1 VSRLSNRLLVRTAL
15 LFTLLLIISQF
26 IWIAVGSLLF
36 LKPVRAGYVTQLAA
50 YVKLARSA
58 LASMPRDARPA
69 FLKQVNR
76 QSNIR
81 VIPIYPPYGEAMAPE
96 REFPAPMATS
106 LRSMAGN
113 DVSARMGSP
122 EANTWIR
129 FVAGGQPYW
138 LVVSPGRPPFPV
150 PLLASIVIALV
161 VSTGGA
167 YLLIARLNRRLHAVV
182 EASRAIGRGEI
193 PAAIAVEGPDEIQE
207 LSRGFN
213 QMSEGLQRLDAERR
227 LMLAGISHDLR
238 SPLVRLRLN
247 VELSEAGLDST
258 TAGAMVRD
266 IKEIDAILGQFLEF
280 ARDESDEPA
289 QQCDLNAIV
298 SEVCEGYRLSGHDV
312 KAVLGPVEPAN
323 LRSVAVRRLITNL
336 VDNGVRYAQKQIE
349 VATSRNDD
357 DQIVLTV
364 ADRGPGIR
372 SGSPDALIKPFVRED
387 ESRSKPGSGLGLTLV
402 DRIARAHG
410 GSVKLM
416 NRPDGGLLVCVTL
429 APQ

>member
-1 VSRLSNRLLVRTAL
+1 MSRLSNRLLVRTAL
-15 LFTLLLIISQF
+15 LFALLLIISQV

-36 LKPVRAGYVTQLAA
+36 LKPVRVGYVAQLATYA
-50 YVKLARSA
+50 TLARSA
-58 LASMPRDARPA
+58 LTSMPRDARPA

-76 QSNIR
+76 QTNIR
-81 VIPIYPPYGEAMAPE
+81 IMPIYPPYGEAMAPD
-96 REFPAPMATS
+96 REFPPPMATS

-150 PLLASIVIALV
+150 PLLTSIVIALV

-182 EASRAIGRGEI
+182 EAARAIGRGEI

-247 VELSEAGLDST
+247 VELSEPGLDST

-266 IKEIDAILGQFLEF
+266 IKEIDAILGQFLDF

-312 KAVLGPVEPAN
+312 EAVLGPVAPAN
-323 LRSVAVRRLITNL
+323 LRAAAVRRLITNL
-336 VDNGVRYAQKQIE
+336 VDNGVRYAEKEIE

-357 DQIVLTV
+357 DRIVLTV

-372 SGSPDALIKPFVRED
+372 SGSPDALIKPFARED
-387 ESRSKPGSGLGLTLV
+387 ASRSRPGSGLGLTLV

-416 NRPDGGLLVCVTL
+416 NRPEGGLLVVVTL
-429 APQ
+429 AAQ

>member
-1 VSRLSNRLLVRTAL
+1 L
-15 LFTLLLIISQF
+15 LFALLLIISQV

-69 FLKQVNR
+69 FLEQVNR

-81 VIPIYPPYGEAMAPE
+81 IMPIYPPYGEAMAPD
-96 REFPAPMATS
+96 REFPRPMAMS

-129 FVAGGQPYW
+129 FVAQGQPYW
-138 LVVSPGRPPFPV
+138 LVVSPGRPPFPL
-150 PLLASIVIALV
+150 PLLASIVIALI

-213 QMSEGLQRLDAERR
+213 QMSEGLQQRDAERR

-247 VELSEAGLDST
+247 VELRQPGIDST

-266 IKEIDAILGQFLEF
+266 IKEIDAILGQFLDF
-280 ARDESDEPA
+280 AREESDEPA
-289 QQCDLNAIV
+289 QLCDLNAIV
-298 SEVCEGYRLSGHDV
+298 SEVCNGYRLSGHDV
-312 KAVLGPVEPAN
+312 EAVLGPLELAN
-323 LRSVAVRRLITNL
+323 LRVAAVRRLITNL
-336 VDNGVRYAQKQIE
+336 VDNGVRHAQKQIE
-349 VATSRNDD
+349 VATSRNGD
-357 DQIVLTV
+357 DQVVLTV

-372 SGSPDALIKPFVRED
+372 TCNPAALIKPFARED
-387 ESRSKPGSGLGLTLV
+387 DSRSRPGSGLGLTIV

-416 NRPDGGLLVCVTL
+416 NRPDGGLLVVVIL
-429 APQ
+429 AAQ